1 MDIEFQNF
9 GKIRQARIELNGLT
23 VIAGKN
29 DTGKSTVGKAIYA
42 TLKTLNN
49 FPTDAHR
56 ICNKG
61 ISTLLENVILPLFRD
76 KKYDGSLAMALP
88 VYIMIGKLRKKK
100 TTEEDANNAV
110 SLLTELKHDS
120 TLIFARDKIK
130 TVLDAVTNL
139 QKQDNKFKLLSSD
152 VFQSVFESNLNNSLH
167 LTDSLSASYH
177 INRELVF
184 HIEAINNNVTKAYI
198 NDNAK
203 NASLSDAIL
212 IDSPLYLE
220 WQINSSSTYSKD
232 LKKKLR
238 SVSKYNSTY
247 DTNSISKELLN
258 ILQDSSFEKNEQNNH
273 IEYRVSYKKGSS
285 LLDISNIASGV
296 KTFGMISLLLKS
308 NVINPNTML
317 ILDEP
322 ENHLH
327 PEWQIKYAK
336 ILVEMAVAKIPILL
350 TSHSPTFIQA
360 LMQFARKRMDP
371 SYVNFYLASKAADNY
386 STFVNVN
393 DDIDQIFSNL
403 IDPTDV
409 LFEEE

>member
-1 MDIEFQNF
+1 MDIELLNF
-9 GKIRQARIELNGLT
+9 GKVRQANIELNGLT
-23 VIAGKN
+23 IIAGKN

-42 TLKTLNN
+42 TLKTLAGY
-49 FPTDAHR
+49 PADAHR
-56 ICNKG
+56 LYNKNICF
-61 ISTLLENVILPLFRD
+61 LLENIITPLFRD
-76 KKYDGSLAMALP
+76 KKYGGSLERAIPIYTIIARL
-88 VYIMIGKLRKKK
+88 KRKK
-100 TTEEDANNAV
+100 TTKEDIKEAI
-110 SLLTELKHDS
+110 
-120 TLIFARDKIK
+120 TLIKKLIGDEKFSFSKNEIQD
-130 TVLDAVTNL
+130 VLYRIENSSKD
-139 QKQDNKFKLLSSD
+139 DDLLRILATD
-152 VFQSVFESNLNNSLH
+152 VFNSVFESNLNNSVH
-167 LTDSLSASYH
+167 LDDSLSLSYN
-177 INRELVF
+177 INQSAVF
-184 HIEAINNNVTKAYI
+184 CMKAKNNNLLYTYI
-198 NDNAK
+198 NDIGK
-203 NASLSDAIL
+203 DISLSDAIL

-220 WQINSSSTYSKD
+220 WQISSSSPYSKD
-232 LKKKLR
+232 LKNKLKK
-238 SVSKYNSTY
+238 VAKHNSIF
-247 DTNSISKELLN
+247 DTLSISKELQEV
-258 ILQDSSFEKNEQNNH
+258 LQDSSFEINGQNKH
-273 IEYRVSYKKGSS
+273 IEYRVSRKKGSS
-285 LLDISNIASGV
+285 LLDISNIASGA
-296 KTFGMISLLLKS
+296 KTFGIISLLLKS
-308 NVINPNTML
+308 NIINPNTML